1 MAPDRHSCSVMVA
14 PACGTTSAPCRRCCA
29 TSRGRPMG
37 PARLRP
43 LGSGPVQ
50 SVMRVRRGPRRR
62 TRRVRGR
69 TLDRRRPFVGCEPRT
84 PVRARTSRSNPRVA
98 LHLGYRHRAGVESRV
113 PPRGRPPAH
122 GGGERTPD
130 RAEAAISYSG
140 RGVRVPAHQL
150 AFRLRDAGRR
160 SRPDR
165 ATRRPLRHQL
175 RRESPDQRR
184 DENVGRE
191 RSRRPVPGYNR
202 SDADRAR
209 RPRSRDHHGQ
219 STRSQPRC
227 RTARSRSCRAS
238 VIFPGSKTLTASLRP
253 SDRFSPACS

>member
-29 TSRGRPMG
+29 TSRVSSDGTSAVCGRSS
-37 PARLRP
+37 PA
-43 LGSGPVQ
+43 PVQ
-50 SVMRVRRGPRRR
+50 SVMRVRRGPRDD

-69 TLDRRRPFVGCEPRT
+69 TLDRRRPFVGCEPGA
-84 PVRARTSRSNPRVA
+84 PVRARTSRPNPRVA
-98 LHLGYRHRAGVESRV
+98 LHLGYRHRAGLESRV

-130 RAEAAISYSG
+130 HAEASISYPG

-184 DENVGRE
+184 DENVGRG
-191 RSRRPVPGYNR
+191 RSRRPVPG
-202 SDADRAR
+202 
-209 RPRSRDHHGQ
+209 
-219 STRSQPRC
+219 
-227 RTARSRSCRAS
+227 
-238 VIFPGSKTLTASLRP
+238 
-253 SDRFSPACS
+253 